1 MRTATIV
8 SMLALLAMGC
18 SAGETASTHEALTT
32 AGKLKTAALGVDTN
46 GTTLDIGFAQSQ
58 GIGFV
63 GRYVSFDGTH
73 PALTATEAQG
83 FHDAKMPLVL
93 IWEIDQ
99 QRAFQEHSVSGQQGL
114 GAQDGGDAQTAL
126 QQVGAYGQVVYF
138 TVDFNVTDQ
147 MWSTTLTDSKT
158 GDTITIGD
166 LIAAYFQGINSV
178 LGAARTGAYAT
189 YTVLHELFGLGRIA
203 FGWQQTFNNHA
214 NDPREKR
221 AQLRQYEF
229 APDTTGWNVS
239 GAGALDY
246 DRAVHAKFGQWIT
259 WQ

>member
-1 MRTATIV
+1 MTKGTIV
-8 SMLALLAMGC
+8 SVVAVLAMGC
-18 SAGETASTHEALTT
+18 AMDQTASSHEELTT
-32 AGKLKTAALGVDTN
+32 AGKQKTAALGVDTN

-63 GRYVSFDGTH
+63 GRYISFDGTH
-73 PALTATEAQG
+73 PALTAAEAQTY
-83 FHDAKMPLVL
+83 HDAKMPLVL

-99 QRAFQEHSVSGQQGL
+99 QRAFQELSLSGQESL
-114 GAQDGGDAQTAL
+114 GGVDGAAAQTAL

-138 TVDFNVTDQ
+138 TVDFDVDDP
-147 MWSTTLTDSKT
+147 MWAQTLKDSKT
-158 GDTITIGD
+158 GNVITIGD
-166 LIAAYFQGINSV
+166 LIVSYFKGVSSV
-178 LGAARTGAYAT
+178 IGAERTGAYGT
-189 YTVLHELFGLGRIA
+189 YTVLHGLFDVGRIA

-214 NDPREKR
+214 NDLREKR
-221 AQLRQYEF
+221 AQLRQYAF
-229 APDTTGWNVS
+229 GYDTTGWNVG

>member
-1 MRTATIV
+1 VT
-8 SMLALLAMGC
+8 GC
-18 SAGETASTHEALTT
+18 SAGETASTHEELTT
-32 AGKLKTAALGVDTN
+32 AGKTKTAALGVDTN
-46 GTTLDIGFAQSQ
+46 GATLDIGFAQSQ

-99 QRAFQEHSVSGQQGL
+99 QRAFQEHSISGQQGL
-114 GAQDGGDAQTAL
+114 GAQDGAAAQAAL

-138 TVDFNVTDQ
+138 TVDFDVTDAL
-147 MWSTTLTDSKT
+147 WSTTLNDSKT
-158 GDTITIGD
+158 GNAITIGD
-166 LIAAYFQGINSV
+166 LIGAYFKGVTSV
-178 LGAARTGAYAT
+178 IGAPRTGAYAT
-189 YTVLHELFGLGRIA
+189 YTVLHGLFDLGYIA
-203 FGWQQTFNNHA
+203 FGWQQTFNKHA

-229 APDTTGWNVS
+229 GYDTTGWNVS

>member
-1 MRTATIV
+1 
-8 SMLALLAMGC
+8 MLAVLAMGC
-18 SAGETASTHEALTT
+18 SAGETASTHEQLTT
-32 AGKLKTAALGVDTN
+32 GGKQKTAALGVDTN

-63 GRYVSFDGTH
+63 GRYISFDGTH

-99 QRAFQEHSVSGQQGL
+99 QRAFQERSISAQEGL
-114 GAQDGGDAQTAL
+114 GAKDGGDAQTAL
-126 QQVGAYGQVVYF
+126 QQVGAYGQAVYF
-138 TVDFNVTDQ
+138 TVDFDVTDTL
-147 MWSTTLTDSKT
+147 WNTTLTDSQT
-158 GDTITIGD
+158 GNTITIGD
-166 LIAAYFQGINSV
+166 LAAAYFKGVNSV
-178 LGAARTGAYAT
+178 IGAQRTGAYAT
-189 YTVLHELFGLGRIA
+189 YTVLQALFDLGRIT
-203 FGWQQTFNNHA
+203 FGWQQTFNNHT

-221 AQLRQYEF
+221 AQLRQYAF
-229 APDTTGWNVS
+229 ASDTTGWNVS

-246 DRAVHAKFGQWIT
+246 DRAVHAKFGQWVT